1 MVQHASQENSMQMK
15 LPDGLQ
21 SGDLVAVLIPF
32 GRGVRK
38 LLVGLVLSVWT
49 SVKKPKLATAP
60 AALTHVVAARIV
72 IMEGQPCNKVF
83 TCSSLSQAWV
93 IKPESIVGILAFD
106 KMADESASCT
116 IELTEESMTMLT
128 ELENKS
134 VQDWWPQPEKDSQ
147 GLMNVRHVGLFVRGQ
162 ARRRRVQRV
171 LRAGAKAKA
180 KAKAKAAA
188 KKTST
193 KKTLKKSKT
202 KKAIPDVVKNFR
214 RNGIGVT
221 LVQQKMEKA
230 RILDETKFVENKVF
244 TEDTHQCRLK
254 LPKCN
259 GKLWADVLAKAHP
272 FFVASFK
279 TSKPAAFAE
288 SVAKRFSTVFKSLE
302 SQPPERKHWILLIKD
317 ICEFLDSCP
326 K

>member
-1 MVQHASQENSMQMK
+1 MGWHGSKLKVEGALITNDFGIFQH
-15 LPDGLQ
+15 
-21 SGDLVAVLIPF
+21 F
-32 GRGVRK
+32 
-38 LLVGLVLSVWT
+38 
-49 SVKKPKLATAP
+49 
-60 AALTHVVAARIV
+60 
-72 IMEGQPCNKVF
+72 
-83 TCSSLSQAWV
+83 
-93 IKPESIVGILAFD
+93 VGIPNVHPCPHANAIRISH
-106 KMADESASCT
+106 MSSTAR
-116 IELTEESMTMLT
+116 
-128 ELENKS
+128 NKS

-272 FFVASFK
+272 FFVAS
-279 TSKPAAFAE
+279 P
-288 SVAKRFSTVFKSLE
+288 
-302 SQPPERKHWILLIKD
+302 
-317 ICEFLDSCP
+317 LD
-326 K
+326 